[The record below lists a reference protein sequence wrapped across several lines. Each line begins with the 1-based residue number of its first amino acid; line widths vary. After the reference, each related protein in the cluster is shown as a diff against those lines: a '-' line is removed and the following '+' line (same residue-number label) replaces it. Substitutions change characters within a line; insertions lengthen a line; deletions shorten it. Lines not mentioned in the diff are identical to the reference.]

1 MNDHLA
7 TASPEVSDVLN
18 IANLTLH
25 NRLILGTGGAPSHRV
40 IIETVGVSGSEMVTV
55 AIRRFDPT
63 NKRASIFEE
72 LKKLKVHILPNTAGC
87 YSAKEAI
94 LTAELAREALG
105 TDLVKVEVI
114 SDDLTL
120 LPDPIEL
127 TLATEQLISRGF
139 QVFAYTNDD
148 PVLAD
153 HLVKLG
159 VAAVMPLGSPI
170 GSGLGILNP
179 HNISII
185 VERSTCP
192 VVLDAGIGCASDAAL
207 AMELGCDA
215 VLAASAVTRA
225 QTPSLMASAIAKAV
239 HAGRESYLAGR
250 IPKRRFAQ
258 ASTDNE
264 GRPFV
269 D

>member
-1 MNDHLA
+1 MMDSLD
-7 TASPEVSDVLN
+7 TLSIGTDDPLK
-18 IANLTLH
+18 IADLSLG

-40 IIETVGVSGSEMVTV
+40 ISDSVRASRSEMVTV

-63 NKRASIFEE
+63 NQRVSIFEE
-72 LKKLKVHILPNTAGC
+72 LKELAVHILPNTAGC
-87 YSAKEAI
+87 YSAKEAV
-94 LTAELAREALG
+94 LTAQLAREALH
-105 TDLVKVEVI
+105 TNLIKVEVI
-114 SDDLTL
+114 SDDQTL

-127 TLATEQLISRGF
+127 VLAVEELISKEFR
-139 QVFAYTNDD
+139 VFAYTNDD

-185 VERSTCP
+185 VERATCP

-215 VLAASAVTRA
+215 VLAASAITRA
-225 QTPSLMASAIAKAV
+225 KMPALMASSIAKAV
-239 HAGRESYLAGR
+239 QAGRESYRAGR
-250 IPKRRFAQ
+250 IPKRRFAM
-258 ASTDNE
+258 ASTQNE
-264 GRPFV
+264 GRPFS
-269 D
+269 